1 ELLDDLPC
9 LNLPVPLLGLSKAAD
24 AAATPPCKRGRQRD
38 RELLRRLPGR
48 RSRQSS
54 GDACAAA
61 AKLMADEPPPW
72 WMRDIG
78 AVVTT
83 PAGKNDE
90 DPVLLDESFCPI
102 KRKPAPETP
111 KAPLSEKNSRRKK
124 KVAAVRAEAK
134 VKAEPGAKA
143 KRGSRP
149 SRGSRPIGVS
159 RPSRGSRL
167 RTRKIPA
174 IIAECHFGWPWPTV
188 FKIIE
193 GIDFLFAF
201 LRQ

>member
-1 ELLDDLPC
+1 FQELLDDLPC

-134 VKAEPGAKA
+134 VKAEPGVKA
-143 KRGSRP
+143 NRGVKAEP
-149 SRGSRPIGVS
+149 GVKAEDKENS
-159 RPSRGSRL
+159 GNNRRVSLRL
-167 RTRKIPA
+167 A
-174 IIAECHFGWPWPTV
+174 LANS
-188 FKIIE
+188 
-193 GIDFLFAF
+193 L
-201 LRQ
+201 QNY